1 MKKIKFLKLDHV
13 VAIANI
19 VSSLVLIISIIILI
33 NEYKQSE
40 VLNEK
45 TIENLVYDRMMEL
58 DRLVIENSDLGEI
71 ISVAH
76 ENEDSL
82 SASDKIRYL
91 AYEHIFY
98 DSWETIWVGYQNGVI
113 RKDTWNDWND
123 WFIRAFKKKPALSWQ
138 GNIDQFSPL
147 FLEFLNSELKEVDIS
162 NASSSKK

>member
-1 MKKIKFLKLDHV
+1 MKKIKLIKLDHV

-19 VSSLVLIISIIILI
+19 ISSLVLIISIIILI

-76 ENEDSL
+76 KSEDSL
-82 SASDKIRYL
+82 SSSDKIRYL

-113 RKDTWNDWND
+113 RKETWNDWND

-138 GNIDQFSPL
+138 GNIDQFGPR
-147 FLEFLNSELKEVDIS
+147 FLEFLKSELKEIEIS
-162 NASSSKK
+162 NSVFNKK